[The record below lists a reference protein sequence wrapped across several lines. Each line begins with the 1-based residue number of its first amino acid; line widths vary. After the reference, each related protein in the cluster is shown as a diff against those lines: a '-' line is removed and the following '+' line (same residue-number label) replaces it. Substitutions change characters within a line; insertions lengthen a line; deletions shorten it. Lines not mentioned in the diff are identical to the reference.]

1 MTLDFLSEILQA
13 AISGKSSEA
22 YGKEAEILKGWLC
35 FWLRQLGAKNEESK
49 NNAILFQ
56 QELHARLVSEE
67 KKDQEAKTGVQEKII
82 KFNVLLLKLVKE
94 KPGNALRGKKMV
106 LQNYMLNKMY
116 SNSDAFN
123 EYFTF

>member
-1 MTLDFLSEILQA
+1 
-13 AISGKSSEA
+13 
-22 YGKEAEILKGWLC
+22 
-35 FWLRQLGAKNEESK
+35 
-49 NNAILFQ
+49 
-56 QELHARLVSEE
+56 LHGRLVSEE
-67 KKDQEAKTGVQEKII
+67 KKSLEAKTDVSEKII

-116 SNSDAFN
+116 SNSDAFT